1 MEDKHFTEI
10 DEMGSNLLLNTIRIP
25 KNIHYLTDRLPKPN
39 YAPLKTKK
47 IDKKRFLQTLAGY
60 QNIDESQNEG
70 SNENIRNSMPEIPYH
85 LPKIKGDNLSNYDK
99 EELVSI
105 IRKKRNDEESRDL
118 SINGR
123 LNDLLEMKKNTELK
137 KILENNAKYSIG
149 DEVSLISVQKKSHKP
164 KKSDLSPSVI
174 TNKRDDKSKYYSL
187 LNIFLIFLFIF

>member
-25 KNIHYLTDRLPKPN
+25 KNMHYLTDRLPKPN

-47 IDKKRFLQTLAGY
+47 IDKKSFLQTLAGY

-70 SNENIRNSMPEIPYH
+70 STENIRNSMPEIPYH

-105 IRKKRNDEESRDL
+105 IRRKKNDEESRDRDL

-123 LNDLLEMKKNTELK
+123 LNDLLEMKRNTELK
-137 KILENNAKYSIG
+137 KIMENNAKYSIGG
-149 DEVSLISVQKKSHKP
+149 DEVSLISVQKNGKSHKH

-174 TNKRDDKSKYYSL
+174 TNKKDDRSKY
-187 LNIFLIFLFIF
+187 